1 LVVNRSSQTA
11 YDIAKFWGH
20 THISHLLLQMDDQS
34 QCLLVTSDPSQEA
47 YFSAE
52 PLDRLSARRSDAVW
66 QKDKQNRP
74 DSVFLLFSKLSPL
87 VRRLQPSTGPGVGTS
102 RGPRVGRLRG
112 R

>member
-1 LVVNRSSQTA
+1 MVVNRSSQTA

-34 QCLLVTSDPSQEA
+34 QCLPVTSDPSQET

-66 QKDKQNRP
+66 QQDKQNRP

-102 RGPRVGRLRG
+102 RGLA
-112 R
+112 